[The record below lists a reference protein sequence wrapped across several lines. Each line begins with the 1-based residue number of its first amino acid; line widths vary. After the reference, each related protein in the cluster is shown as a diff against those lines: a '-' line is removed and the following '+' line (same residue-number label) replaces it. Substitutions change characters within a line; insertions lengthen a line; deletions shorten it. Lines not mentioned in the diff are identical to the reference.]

1 MWVTFQTAKK
11 PHRLQMLW
19 GPTGDALVMDAK
31 RRCCGYPIDPVAGSS
46 QQHAPNH
53 RGGGDEGHSPE
64 SMALCWG
71 CHVHYFATSKTFF
84 CSSLLSIAL
93 EEKDKLPSSQVS
105 ERMSLDFGLYVI
117 LENWVTGAR
126 SSDKRLFLAEL
137 IHWFSKCFPL
147 ANYLLEGTKWWRIS
161 FLWPVQVRSSFL
173 LLLPWPIHIMLH
185 VSVHLSVLVTEVNS
199 NCLQKVNFLTK
210 SIPEICFTVELY
222 SQIITLKCIFFEQC
236 SGLIPA

>member
-1 MWVTFQTAKK
+1 MKVIPRRAWLFAEGVMLVTLLLV
-11 PHRLQMLW
+11 RLSFVAASWASPWRRRINYLPQSSVRKDVSGLR
-19 GPTGDALVMDAK
+19 AL
-31 RRCCGYPIDPVAGSS
+31 
-46 QQHAPNH
+46 
-53 RGGGDEGHSPE
+53 
-64 SMALCWG
+64 L
-71 CHVHYFATSKTFF
+71 F
-84 CSSLLSIAL
+84 
-93 EEKDKLPSSQVS
+93 
-105 ERMSLDFGLYVI
+105 

-126 SSDKRLFLAEL
+126 NSDKRLFLAEL
-137 IHWFSKCFPL
+137 IHWFCKYFPL

-222 SQIITLKCIFFEQC
+222 SQIITLKCIFFKQC